1 MMDATTEFF
10 SALGQRGHEP
20 LLKKV
25 TGTLRFD
32 LMQGERIDHRFV
44 TINKGDVAISEEN
57 TEADCVVRTDRSLF
71 DRMVSG
77 EQNAMAAALR
87 GALVFRGNAALLLSF
102 QRLFSGPVNSLD
114 RTGRPASGGGDH
126 ERRPR
131 QDPR

>member
-1 MMDATTEFF
+1 MDATTEFF

-32 LMQGERIDHRFV
+32 LVQGEGIDHRFV
-44 TINKGDVAISEEN
+44 TIKKGDVAISEEN

-71 DRMVSG
+71 DCMVNG

-114 RTGRPASGGGDH
+114 QGRPTSGGGNH